1 MIAEAFGF
9 SAVQYRAG
17 TYFRRGNVTD
27 FGNQIDLLYD
37 RADKV
42 WTVCEVKYQDAPIGV
57 DLIPEVERKLQSLP
71 TSRRRSIHK
80 VLITASGT
88 TKGLLERA
96 YFDRVLTLE
105 DLVRSTC

>member
-1 MIAEAFGF
+1 MIAEALGF

-17 TYFRRGNVTD
+17 KYFRRGNVTD
-27 FGNQIDLLYD
+27 FGTQIDLLYD

-80 VLITASGT
+80 VLITASGI